1 MVVVKSV
8 NELKKQVGRLR
19 DEHKSIG
26 FVPTMGAL
34 HQGHLQLVS
43 RCVAENDACV
53 VSLFIN
59 PTQFNDKNDFN
70 RYPRTLENDTALLA
84 SVGCAIVFAPS
95 AEEMYTP
102 SEMKTVFDFDFGGLD
117 EVMEGIFRPG
127 HFNGV
132 VQVVSKLFSLV
143 TPNRAY
149 FGEKDFQQLAII
161 RRMVQVMNF
170 PIEIVGCPIVREK
183 SGLALS
189 SRNALLSEQERTT
202 AAVIYRTLS
211 ESKQLMHEKTVAET
225 KAWVI
230 DRLNAVDGLKVEYY
244 EIVNGNSLQSIIDWS
259 DADYVVGC
267 ITVYCGKIRLIDN
280 INYK

>member
-102 SEMKTVFDFDFGGLD
+102 SEMETVFEFDFGGLD

-143 TPNRAY
+143 TPDKAY

-230 DRLNAVDGLKVEYY
+230 DRLNAIDGLKVEYY
-244 EIVNGNSLQSIIDWS
+244 EIVNGNSLQSITDWS

-267 ITVYCGKIRLIDN
+267 VTVYCGKVRLIDN

>member
-95 AEEMYTP
+95 AEEMYTS
-102 SEMKTVFDFDFGGLD
+102 SEMETVFEFDFGGLD

-143 TPNRAY
+143 TPDKAY

-230 DRLNAVDGLKVEYY
+230 NRLNVVDGLKVEYY
-244 EIVNGNSLQSIIDWS
+244 EIVNGNSLQSITDWS

-267 ITVYCGKIRLIDN
+267 VTVYCGKVRLIDN

>member
-95 AEEMYTP
+95 AEEMYTS
-102 SEMKTVFDFDFGGLD
+102 SEMETVFEFDFGGLD

-143 TPNRAY
+143 TPDKAY

-202 AAVIYRTLS
+202 VAVIYRTLS

-230 DRLNAVDGLKVEYY
+230 NRLNVVDGLKVEYY
-244 EIVNGNSLQSIIDWS
+244 EIVNGNSLQSITDWS

-267 ITVYCGKIRLIDN
+267 VTVYCGKVRLIDN

>member
-70 RYPRTLENDTALLA
+70 RYPRTLENDIALLA

-102 SEMKTVFDFDFGGLD
+102 SEMETVFEFDFGGLD

-132 VQVVSKLFSLV
+132 VQVVSKLFSMV
-143 TPNRAY
+143 TPDKAY

-161 RRMVQVMNF
+161 RRMVQVMIF

-230 DRLNAVDGLKVEYY
+230 DRLNAIDGLKVEYY
-244 EIVNGNSLQSIIDWS
+244 EIVNGNSLQSITDWS

-267 ITVYCGKIRLIDN
+267 VTVYCGKVRLIDN

>member
-1 MVVVKSV
+1 
-8 NELKKQVGRLR
+8 
-19 DEHKSIG
+19 
-26 FVPTMGAL
+26 MGAL

-70 RYPRTLENDTALLA
+70 RYPRTLENDIALLA

-102 SEMKTVFDFDFGGLD
+102 SEMETVFDFDFGGLD

-143 TPNRAY
+143 TPDKAY

-161 RRMVQVMNF
+161 RRMVQVMIF

-211 ESKQLMHEKTVAET
+211 ESKQLMHE
-225 KAWVI
+225 
-230 DRLNAVDGLKVEYY
+230 
-244 EIVNGNSLQSIIDWS
+244 NS
-259 DADYVVGC
+259 
-267 ITVYCGKIRLIDN
+267 R
-280 INYK
+280 

>member
-8 NELKKQVGRLR
+8 NDLKKQVGRLR

-102 SEMKTVFDFDFGGLD
+102 SEMETVFEFDFGGLD

-132 VQVVSKLFSLV
+132 VQVVSKLFSMV
-143 TPNRAY
+143 TPDKAY

-230 DRLNAVDGLKVEYY
+230 DRLNAIDGLKVEYY
-244 EIVNGNSLQSIIDWS
+244 EIVNGNSLQSITDWS

-267 ITVYCGKIRLIDN
+267 VTVYCGKVRLIDN

>member
-70 RYPRTLENDTALLA
+70 RYPRTLENDIALLA

-102 SEMKTVFDFDFGGLD
+102 SEMETVFDFDFGGLD

-143 TPNRAY
+143 TPDKAY

-230 DRLNAVDGLKVEYY
+230 DRLNAIDGLKVEYY
-244 EIVNGNSLQSIIDWS
+244 EIVNGNSLQSITDWS

-267 ITVYCGKIRLIDN
+267 VTVYCGKVRLIDN